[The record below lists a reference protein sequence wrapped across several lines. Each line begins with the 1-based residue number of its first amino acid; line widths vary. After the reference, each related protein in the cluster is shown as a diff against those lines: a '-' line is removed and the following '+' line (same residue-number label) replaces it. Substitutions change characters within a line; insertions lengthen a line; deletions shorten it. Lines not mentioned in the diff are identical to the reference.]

1 MPRSRATWR
10 AEWPST
16 VTSRTASA
24 LNSSVNARRMLT
36 IHHLR
41 SDHTELA
48 EVSARAGED
57 QSLGPP
63 PWCGGPDPLLRQ
75 VKIEGNRQ
83 AAPVIGQGQRHG
95 DLAVILLAQ
104 LAAVLARHADRV
116 GSFLGKAGVVE
127 DPGGDRA

>member
-24 LNSSVNARRMLT
+24 LNSSVNARRTLA

-48 EVSARAGED
+48 EVSARAVLPHVVWKGAEYASSQHHSGQYRYILGIHAAESQEPSSASTQSAGE
-57 QSLGPP
+57 P
-63 PWCGGPDPLLRQ
+63 PWRTPQ
-75 VKIEGNRQ
+75 Q
-83 AAPVIGQGQRHG
+83 ARY
-95 DLAVILLAQ
+95 
-104 LAAVLARHADRV
+104 
-116 GSFLGKAGVVE
+116 
-127 DPGGDRA
+127 